1 MNPIDRENL
10 EIGKIYYIEC
20 ITYDDHNNVVP
31 NNIAVKMAGIF
42 KGFNLID
49 VWYTPP
55 WKEAIFDWFN
65 VAKLKYI
72 KNINDVYNIKTFTVN
87 LNYRWRFFEVKK
99 YKMQSDMESRAV
111 NLYLQS
117 IINDKWFHYY
127 NVQKE

>member
-20 ITYDDHNNVVP
+20 ITYDHNNNVVP

-65 VAKLKYI
+65 VSKLKYI
-72 KNINDVYNIKTFTVN
+72 KNVNDVYNIKTFTVN
-87 LNYRWRFFEVKK
+87 LNYQWRFFEVKK

>member
-20 ITYDDHNNVVP
+20 ITYDHHNNVVP

-49 VWYTPP
+49 LWYSQP
-55 WKEAIFDWFN
+55 WKETIFDWFN